1 MIWGAVLI
9 LVALGAALAALP
21 AWGFSTA
28 WVYAPLGIL
37 GLVLIALVLLAV
49 FQKI

>member
-21 AWGFSTA
+21 SLGYSTA
-28 WVYAPLGIL
+28 WVYGPVGIL
-37 GLVLIALVLLAV
+37 GLVLMALVLLAV